1 MVALEP
7 PDLKRRVC
15 SADACERFLESV
27 SVQTLSFGQGFEPVR
42 NLVEVL
48 VAGRLRHA
56 RIHVGVLMRFARNCR
71 RQVYRRCANRQASCR
86 ITNLLEVLEEPVRVP
101 CFAFRSRTEDRRNIV
116 IALDIG
122 LGGEIQIATIGL
134 RLTRKCVFKISLGL
148 AAFQCDF

>member
-1 MVALEP
+1 
-7 PDLKRRVC
+7 
-15 SADACERFLESV
+15 
-27 SVQTLSFGQGFEPVR
+27 
-42 NLVEVL
+42 
-48 VAGRLRHA
+48 
-56 RIHVGVLMRFARNCR
+56 MRFACNCR
-71 RQVYRRCANRQASCR
+71 RQVCRRCANRQACR
-86 ITNLLEVLEEPVRVP
+86 RIPDFFEILEKPVRVP

>member
-1 MVALEP
+1 
-7 PDLKRRVC
+7 
-15 SADACERFLESV
+15 
-27 SVQTLSFGQGFEPVR
+27 
-42 NLVEVL
+42 
-48 VAGRLRHA
+48 
-56 RIHVGVLMRFARNCR
+56 MRFARYCR

-86 ITNLLEVLEEPVRVP
+86 ITNLLEVLEVPVRVP

-134 RLTRKCVFKISLGL
+134 RLARKRVFKISLGL